1 MLEIKGL
8 TKKYDKVVAVNDASL
23 AAQLGTIS
31 ILLGPNGAGKSTMMK
46 CIIGVLRYDGDI
58 FICGHNNKTQEARK
72 LLAYV
77 PEVPALY
84 DLLTPMEHMEFMAK
98 AYDVEGWEAKA
109 DALLDRFDLTE
120 HSKKVGKELSKGMS
134 QKVSI
139 CCALL
144 IDSEVILFDEP
155 MIGLD
160 PAAIRELKKV
170 FTELREQGKAV
181 LISTHIID
189 SVKELWDTAYI
200 MHRGRV
206 EKTLESRETGGDRL
220 ESIFFEVTGV
230 KGEEDA
236 Q

>member
-8 TKKYDKVVAVNDASL
+8 TKKYDKVTAVDDANLL
-23 AAQLGTIS
+23 ADAGTIS

-58 FICGHNNKTQEARK
+58 LVCGYNNKTQEARK
-72 LLAYV
+72 LISYV

-98 AYDVEGWEAKA
+98 AYDVENWEIKA
-109 DALLDRFDLTE
+109 QKLLERFDLME
-120 HSKKVGKELSKGMS
+120 HRKKTGSELSKGMS

-144 IDSEVILFDEP
+144 INSEVILFDEP

-170 FTELREQGKAV
+170 FVELREQGKTV

-189 SVKELWDTAYI
+189 SVKELWDKAYI
-200 MHRGRV
+200 MHKGNV
-206 EKTLESRETGGDRL
+206 EKTLSSSETGSDRL
-220 ESIFFEVTGV
+220 ESIFFEVTGE
-230 KGEEDA
+230 GEEVSV
-236 Q
+236 

>member
-8 TKKYDKVVAVNDASL
+8 TKKYDKITAVDDANLL
-23 AAQLGTIS
+23 AEAGTIS

-46 CIIGVLRYDGDI
+46 CIIGVLRYEGDI
-58 FICGHNNKTQEARK
+58 IVCGKDNKTQEARR

-98 AYDVEGWEAKA
+98 AYSVENWEAKA
-109 DALLDRFDLTE
+109 QELLTRFDLLE
-120 HSKKVGKELSKGMS
+120 HRTKIGSELSKGMS

-144 IDSEVILFDEP
+144 IDAEVILFDEP

-170 FTELREQGKAV
+170 FVELREQGKTV
-181 LISTHIID
+181 FISTHIID
-189 SVKELWDTAYI
+189 SVKELWDSAYI
-200 MHRGRV
+200 MHKGKV
-206 EKTLESRETGGDRL
+206 EKTLSSSETGSDSL
-220 ESIFFEVTGV
+220 EGIFFEVTGEGGGV
-230 KGEEDA
+230 SA
-236 Q
+236 

>member
-1 MLEIKGL
+1 MLEIRNL
-8 TKKYDKVVAVNDASL
+8 TKKYDKVLAVDSVNL
-23 AAQLGTIS
+23 TAQPGTIS

-46 CIIGVLRYDGDI
+46 CIIGVLRYEGDI
-58 FICGHNNKTQEARK
+58 LICGKDNKTQEARK

-84 DLLTPMEHMEFMAK
+84 DLLTPMEHMEFIAK
-98 AYDVEGWEAKA
+98 AYDVGGWEEKA
-109 DALLDRFDLTE
+109 SALIKRFDLAAHTD
-120 HSKKVGKELSKGMS
+120 KAGKELSKGMS

-170 FTELREQGKAV
+170 FAELKAQGKAV

-189 SVKELWDTAYI
+189 SIKEMWDTAYI
-200 MHRGRV
+200 MHRGKV
-206 EKTLESRETGGDRL
+206 EKTLNSGEVEPGSL
-220 ESIFFEVTGV
+220 ENIFFEVTGEN
-230 KGEEDA
+230 EEA
-236 Q
+236 EAL

>member
-8 TKKYDKVVAVNDASL
+8 TKKYDKVVAVKDASL
-23 AAQLGTIS
+23 AAQPGTIS

-46 CIIGVLRYDGDI
+46 CIIGVLRYDGEI
-58 FICGHNNKTQEARK
+58 FVCGHNNKTQEARK

-84 DLLTPMEHMEFMAK
+84 DLLTPMEHMEFIAK
-98 AYDVEGWEAKA
+98 AYDVSGWQEKA
-109 DALLDRFDLTE
+109 DALLERFDLAE
-120 HSKKVGKELSKGMS
+120 HGKKVGKELSKGMS

-144 IDSEVILFDEP
+144 TDSKVILFDEP

-170 FTELREQGKAV
+170 FVELREQGKAV
-181 LISTHIID
+181 FISTHIID

-200 MHRGRV
+200 MHRGKV
-206 EKTLESRETGGDRL
+206 EKTLQSSQTGADRL
-220 ESIFFEVTGV
+220 ESLFFEVTGE
-230 KGEEDA
+230 KGEADA

>member
-8 TKKYDKVVAVNDASL
+8 TKKYDKVLAVDYASL
-23 AAQLGTIS
+23 TADPGTIS

-58 FICGHNNKTQEARK
+58 LICGQNNKTQEARK
-72 LLAYV
+72 RLAYV
-77 PEVPALY
+77 PEVPSLY

-98 AYDVEGWEAKA
+98 AYDVKGWEEKA
-109 DALLDRFDLTE
+109 VALLDRFDLTD
-120 HSKKVGKELSKGMS
+120 HRNKVGKELSKGMS

-144 IDSEVILFDEP
+144 IDSDVILFDEP

-170 FTELREQGKAV
+170 FAELKDEGKAV
-181 LISTHIID
+181 FISTHIID
-189 SVKELWDTAYI
+189 SVKELWDTAHI
-200 MHRGRV
+200 MHKGKMERTLYSKDVDPG
-206 EKTLESRETGGDRL
+206 TLED
-220 ESIFFEVTGV
+220 IFFEVTGESREAV
-230 KGEEDA
+230 V